1 MAPNPPASRMTGLGL
16 GVAAVELV
24 YVTRGVEVPAV
35 YVYTFPPARGRPELS
50 KNCKRGIGRGPAG
63 VCARVTT
70 HAHAS
75 RDGAARP
82 RTRFINCDWEKEEG
96 KTGGERLNYRT
107 TELLNKYV
115 FRGRPRVFRL
125 RQKRPEELRVLRIV
139 ATRGARLRG
148 EPFKDFGRV
157 ARLL

>member
-1 MAPNPPASRMTGLGL
+1 MAPNPPASRMTGLVL

-63 VCARVTT
+63 VCASVTT

-82 RTRFINCDWEKEEG
+82 RTRFINCDWRKRRENRREL
-96 KTGGERLNYRT
+96 LNYRT
-107 TELLNKYV
+107 TEQMR
-115 FRGRPRVFRL
+115 FSRPA
-125 RQKRPEELRVLRIV
+125 
-139 ATRGARLRG
+139 ATLSTSA
-148 EPFKDFGRV
+148 E
-157 ARLL
+157 